1 MAAQMNDNQAAILEE
16 ALTRFVNVSLRGEQ
30 PDIDEFA
37 GQYPEYEAQLKER
50 IQDLQE
56 IDSLFDSLVRA
67 DESDFE
73 DTITGHELVG
83 RKVGSFEIVEM
94 IGRGGMGVVYLARD
108 TKLKRSV
115 AIKSMPVELQAD
127 STARTRF
134 RREAELLASLN
145 HPNIAVI
152 HEIIEEEKSGH
163 LILEYVPGKTLA
175 ERIASEPLNLQEAL
189 SIGRQVAEAISAA
202 HKKGVIHRDLKPGNI
217 KITPEGKV
225 KVLDFGL
232 AKAIVSEGRS
242 GETTVTL
249 PGRVIGTPAYMS
261 PEQACGK
268 PTDKR
273 SDIWSFGCLM
283 YEMLTGHLPFEGET
297 ATEILAR
304 IIEREPDWEVLP
316 QETPAN
322 IRALLRRCL
331 EKDLRRRLRDIG
343 DAAIEIKETFA
354 LPATATAARPTPP
367 VRTLWRWAMAIG
379 LVVGAIVVLLT
390 VVGLNIGRWREK
402 LLGGAS
408 PGRIKSLAVLP
419 LKNLTG
425 DPEQEYFADGMTEAL
440 IANLGKIGAL
450 QVRSRTS
457 IMQYKDVKK
466 PLPEIARELNVD
478 AVVEGSV
485 LRVAEQVRITA
496 QLIHAPTDT
505 HLWVGSYERDL
516 RDILAL
522 QSELARTIALQI
534 EITVTPDQEALLAA
548 RRPVNPETYKAYL
561 KGMFHLN
568 KMTPEGTEK
577 GLAYLHQAIEKDP
590 ADPLAYGG
598 LALGYAASA
607 HAPGAPPDALTRAK
621 AAALKALELDET
633 LTEAH
638 AALAQIK
645 LYSDWD
651 WEAAEQAFQRALKL
665 NPNLTLT
672 RAHYSWYLLLFGRTD
687 QALAEMRRV
696 QEVDPLVPLWPAW
709 QGWQYWWTGQYDEAI
724 HEARKSLELD
734 SDFAVGLY
742 VLGSAYAE
750 KGMYEEAIKA
760 HQRAGVVSREWKSA
774 LGRTYALAGRLDEA
788 RLVLAELEADQT
800 PWDTWFIAQIYA
812 VLGQKDEA
820 FRWLEAAFEPPNHPY
835 VPWIRHSPAFKP
847 LHDDP
852 RFGDLLRRMNLPAP

>member
-1 MAAQMNDNQAAILEE
+1 
-16 ALTRFVNVSLRGEQ
+16 
-30 PDIDEFA
+30 
-37 GQYPEYEAQLKER
+37 
-50 IQDLQE
+50 
-56 IDSLFDSLVRA
+56 
-67 DESDFE
+67 
-73 DTITGHELVG
+73 
-83 RKVGSFEIVEM
+83 
-94 IGRGGMGVVYLARD
+94 
-108 TKLKRSV
+108 V
-115 AIKSMPVELQAD
+115 AIKSIPPKLAGD
-127 STARTRF
+127 STTRTRF
-134 RREAELLASLN
+134 HREAKLLASLN
-145 HPNIAVI
+145 HPNIAAI
-152 HEIIEEEKSGH
+152 HDIIEQGEGAGY
-163 LILEYVPGKTLA
+163 LILEYVPGETLA
-175 ERIASEPLNLQEAL
+175 QRIAREPLKLEEAF
-189 SIGRQVAEAISAA
+189 SIGQQISEAVSAA
-202 HKKGVIHRDLKPGNI
+202 HEKGVVHRDLKPGNI

-232 AKAIVSEGRS
+232 AKATSSQDKNQATAI
-242 GETTVTL
+242 TQ

-273 SDIWSFGCLM
+273 SDIWSFGCIM
-283 YEMLTGHLPFEGET
+283 YEMLAGHLPFEGET

-316 QETPAN
+316 QEIPAN
-322 IRALLRRCL
+322 IRALLHRCL
-331 EKDLRRRLRDIG
+331 EKDPRRRLRDIG
-343 DAAIEIKETFA
+343 DAAIEIKETLT
-354 LPATATAARPTPP
+354 LPATATAARLTAP

-379 LVVGAIVVLLT
+379 LVVVAI

-402 LLGGAS
+402 LMGGAG

-419 LKNLTG
+419 LENLTG

-505 HLWVGSYERDL
+505 HLWVDSYERDL
-516 RDILAL
+516 RDVLTL
-522 QSELARTIALQI
+522 LSDVARTIARQI
-534 EITVTPDQEALLAA
+534 EITVTPDQEARLAA
-548 RRPVNPETYKAYL
+548 RRPVNPETYEAYL

-568 KMTPEGTEK
+568 KFTPEGTEK

-607 HAPGAPPDALTRAK
+607 HGPGASPDALPRAK
-621 AAALKALELDET
+621 AAALKALELDDT

-645 LYSDWD
+645 LYGDWD

-665 NPNLTLT
+665 NPNLAQT
-672 RAHYSWYLLLFGRTD
+672 RAHYSFYLLLFGRTD
-687 QALAEMRRV
+687 EASAEMRRV
-696 QEVDPLVPLWPAW
+696 QEVDPLTPLWPAW

-724 HEARKSLELD
+724 DEARKSLELYP
-734 SDFAVGLY
+734 DFPVGLY
-742 VLGSAYAE
+742 VLGSVYAE

-760 HQRAGVVSREWKSA
+760 HQRAGVLSRDWKSG
-774 LGRTYALAGRLDEA
+774 LGRTYAMAGRQDEA
-788 RLVLAELEADQT
+788 RLVLAELEADPT
-800 PWDTWFIAQIYA
+800 TWDTWFIAQIYA
-812 VLGQKDEA
+812 VLGEKDEA
-820 FRWLEAAFEPPNHPY
+820 FRWLKAAFEPPHHPY
-835 VPWIRHSPAFKP
+835 LPWFRHSPAFKP

-852 RFGDLLRRMNLPAP
+852 RFGELLRRINLLR

>member
-1 MAAQMNDNQAAILEE
+1 MIADRDDNKADILDE
-16 ALTRFVNVSLRGEQ
+16 ALTQFVNAYVRGEQ
-30 PDIDEFA
+30 PDIDEFVE
-37 GQYPEYEAQLKER
+37 QYPQHEAHIRQRVAGLC
-50 IQDLQE
+50 E
-56 IDSLFDSLVRA
+56 IDALFDSLVQS

-73 DTITGHELVG
+73 EAAAGQDLVG
-83 RKVGSFEIVEM
+83 RKIGSVEIVEM

-108 TKLKRSV
+108 TRLDRSV
-115 AIKSMPVELQAD
+115 AVKSIPAKLADD
-127 STARTRF
+127 STTRMRF
-134 RREAELLASLN
+134 HREAKLLASLN

-152 HEIIEEEKSGH
+152 YEIIEQEEGAGY
-163 LILEYVPGKTLA
+163 LVLEYVPGQTLA
-175 ERIASEPLNLQEAL
+175 ERIAHKPLKLEEAL
-189 SIGRQVAEAISAA
+189 SIGQQVAEAVSAA

-232 AKAIVSEGRS
+232 AKASVSEAITE
-242 GETTVTL
+242 ETTVTQ

-268 PTDKR
+268 PIDKR
-273 SDIWSFGCLM
+273 SDIWSFACIL
-283 YEMLTGHLPFEGET
+283 YEMLTGHFPFEGQT

-304 IIEREPDWEVLP
+304 IIEREPDWQMLP
-316 QETPAN
+316 EDTPSN
-322 IRALLRRCL
+322 IRVLLRRCL
-331 EKDLRRRLRDIG
+331 EKDPDQRLVDIG
-343 DAAIEIKETFA
+343 NAAIEISET
-354 LPATATAARPTPP
+354 LSRPATATAARPAAP
-367 VRTLWRWAMAIG
+367 VRTLRRWAMAIG
-379 LVVGAIVVLLT
+379 LVLVAI

-402 LLGGAS
+402 LMGGAG

-425 DPEQEYFADGMTEAL
+425 DPEQEYFVDGMTEAL

-485 LRVAEQVRITA
+485 VRVAEQVRISA

-505 HLWVGSYERDL
+505 HLWVDSYERDL
-516 RDILAL
+516 RDVLAL
-522 QSELARTIALQI
+522 QSEVARAIARQI
-534 EITVTPDQEALLAA
+534 EITVTPDQEARLAA
-548 RRPVNPETYKAYL
+548 TRPVNPETYKAYL

-598 LALGYAASA
+598 LALGYVASV
-607 HAPGAPPDALTRAK
+607 HGPGAPPDALARAE
-621 AAALKALELDET
+621 AVALEALELDDT
-633 LTEAH
+633 LAEAH

-645 LYSDWD
+645 LYRDWD
-651 WEAAEQAFQRALKL
+651 WAGAKQAFQRALKL
-665 NPNLTLT
+665 NPSLTLT
-672 RAHYSWYLLLFGRTD
+672 RAHYSFYLQLFGRTYE
-687 QALAEMRRV
+687 ASAEMRRV
-696 QEVDPLVPLWPAW
+696 QEVDPLAAVWPAW
-709 QGWQYWWTGQYDEAI
+709 QGWQYWWAGQYEEAI
-724 HEARKSLELD
+724 DEARKSLELD
-734 SDFAVGLY
+734 PDLAVGLY

-760 HQRAGVVSREWKSA
+760 HQRAGVLSHEWKSA
-774 LGRTYALAGRLDEA
+774 LGRTYAMAGRLDEA
-788 RLVLAELEADQT
+788 RLVLAELESDPT
-800 PWDTWFIAQIYA
+800 TWDTWFIAQIYA
-812 VLGQKDEA
+812 VLGEKDEA
-820 FRWLEAAFEPPNHPY
+820 FRWLEAAYGPPHHPY
-835 VPWIRHSPAFKP
+835 VPWIKHPPAFKP

-852 RFGDLLRRMNLPAP
+852 RFQDLLRRMNLPE